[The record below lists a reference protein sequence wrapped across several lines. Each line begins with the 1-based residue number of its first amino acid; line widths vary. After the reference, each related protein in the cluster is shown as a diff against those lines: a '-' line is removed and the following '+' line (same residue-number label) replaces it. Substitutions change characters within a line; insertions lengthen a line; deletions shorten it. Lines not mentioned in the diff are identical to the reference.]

1 MIKIKPIDIVY
12 ASIPAIAGYGVSAVC
27 NIGKDAGSSVKFRPP
42 AKAFG
47 IIWAI
52 LFPLFG
58 ISWAVACR
66 DTANAS
72 ACVVSYAG
80 ATACL
85 ALWSYVYGCR
95 KNKKAAAWV
104 LVATVAFLLL
114 CFAQGNYISRMLLS
128 PLIAWALFAL
138 LMNTTEVQS
147 KAT

>member
-12 ASIPAIAGYGVSAVC
+12 ASIPAIAGYGVSAIC

-95 KNKKAAAWV
+95 ENKKGSFVGAGRNGRLSLMVLCPGQLHFAHAAFSV
-104 LVATVAFLLL
+104 DRMGAFRVVDEHDRG
-114 CFAQGNYISRMLLS
+114 A
-128 PLIAWALFAL
+128 
-138 LMNTTEVQS
+138 V
-147 KAT
+147 